1 MYFARLRSFLA
12 LVIVGGAIV
21 SLAGCRTGP
30 LAEFYGYNPFNRFQA
45 DDESQYG
52 PPPAER
58 REQIREMVAEVTGPY
73 NKPEFRIKA
82 AEELAVQMQN
92 EVDPLLRA
100 EVVHALGELNAGPS
114 ADALRMAVKD
124 SEASV
129 RIAACKA
136 WGRVG
141 GPEAVSV
148 LSEVIASDTDDDVRI
163 AATRC
168 LGEFED
174 PLAVQGLA
182 VALDDSNPALQHR
195 AMESLKECSGRDL
208 GHDVVAWREFIQTGS
223 PGERRGP
230 TLAERVFG
238 RRE

>member
-1 MYFARLRSFLA
+1 MYFARLRCFLA
-12 LVIVGGAIV
+12 LALL
-21 SLAGCRTGP
+21 SLSALAAPGCRTGP
-30 LAEFYGYNPFNRFQA
+30 LAELYGYNPFYRMS

-58 REQIREMVAEVTGPY
+58 REQIQQLAADFRRSS
-73 NKPEFRIKA
+73 PEERA
-82 AEELAVQMQN
+82 AQAAPLAAQMQN

-100 EVVHALGELNAGPS
+100 EIVRTLGELNAAPS
-114 ADALRMAVKD
+114 AEALRLAVKD
-124 SEASV
+124 SDASV

-136 WGRVG
+136 WQRIG
-141 GPEAVSV
+141 GAEAVSV
-148 LSEVIASDTDDDVRI
+148 LSEAIASDTDDDVRL

-168 LGEFED
+168 LGEFQD

-195 AMESLKECSGRDL
+195 AMESLKESSGRDL
-208 GHDVVAWREFIQTGS
+208 GHDVVAWRQYIETGS
-223 PGERRGP
+223 PAERRQGP